1 MISFYKKL
9 TRNQEIRNTLV
20 RVLPNICRRGNL
32 GKLIFGTNFS
42 NEMLLNASKYQGY
55 SFYRLAVIRGKP
67 TRGGKITRSNPKQMF
82 QRLPIVLAKVKA
94 VKNSQSLLNE
104 IRQIVY
110 SLYQSKEV
118 TKKNTIT

>member
-20 RVLPNICRRGNL
+20 RVLPNIWRRG
-32 GKLIFGTNFS
+32 KLEKLLFGSNFS

-67 TRGGKITRSNPKQMF
+67 TTGGKITI
-82 QRLPIVLAKVKA
+82 LPPLPHPNQI
-94 VKNSQSLLNE
+94 LNKCFKD
-104 IRQIVY
+104 
-110 SLYQSKEV
+110 YQ
-118 TKKNTIT
+118 